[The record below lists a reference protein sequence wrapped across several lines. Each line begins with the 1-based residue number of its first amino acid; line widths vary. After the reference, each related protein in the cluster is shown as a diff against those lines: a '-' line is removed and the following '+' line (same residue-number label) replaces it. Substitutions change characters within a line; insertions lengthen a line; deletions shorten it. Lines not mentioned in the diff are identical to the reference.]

1 MPILPVTSQVKLAI
15 FYFKIPSHRKNPLP
29 QAVLSSILSN
39 IWDNL
44 QANRFPF
51 ANRIILSCCK
61 CVWSRSFSRSS
72 LIFAIFKGKKQLFFG
87 KTKEPSIH
95 PSSTSLSAD
104 TPLSTCPVP
113 PSCNLWLRGEPR
125 NSSFCRL
132 SFHAFFD
139 TIKPYLRLTSA
150 DLPHTYTQGGHYGI

>member
-15 FYFKIPSHRKNPLP
+15 FYFNIPSHRKNPLP
-29 QAVLSSILSN
+29 QAVLPSILSN
-39 IWDNL
+39 IWDNS

-61 CVWSRSFSRSS
+61 CVWNRSFSRSS
-72 LIFAIFKGKKQLFFG
+72 LIFAIFKGK
-87 KTKEPSIH
+87 
-95 PSSTSLSAD
+95 SSSFLAKRKSLRYIPLLRTSLQTRPSLHA
-104 TPLSTCPVP
+104 LSS
-113 PSCNLWLRGEPR
+113 PSCNLWLRGEIR